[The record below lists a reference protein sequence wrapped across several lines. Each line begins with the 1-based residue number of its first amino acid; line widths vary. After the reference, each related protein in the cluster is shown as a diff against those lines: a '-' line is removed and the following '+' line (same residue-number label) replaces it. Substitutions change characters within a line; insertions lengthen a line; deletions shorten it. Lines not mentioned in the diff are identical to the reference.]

1 MLGQAFNLDRL
12 ASASEDGV
20 MFRAAILIPVLITS
34 LLACPLKCMGA
45 MQESSLPAADCCCC
59 HDACRDRAE
68 ADLGA
73 SESRQNSSAPVSS
86 TPANDLPADDCT
98 CPSCLCNGALIGADE
113 AAVDLEPL
121 CESFCAA
128 ASAVASASASVACAE
143 SATVSAVAV
152 PLYVTGRSVRIA
164 HQSFLL

>member
-45 MQESSLPAADCCCC
+45 MQESSLPAATCCCC
-59 HDACRDRAE
+59 HDACLDRAE
-68 ADLGA
+68 ADLVA
-73 SESRQNSSAPVSS
+73 SEPRQNSSAPDSS
-86 TPANDLPADDCT
+86 TPADELPADDCA
-98 CPSCLCNGALIGADE
+98 CPSCLCNGAVIGADE

-128 ASAVASASASVACAE
+128 PSAIAGTSALTTCAE
-143 SATVSAVAV
+143 STAGSAAAV